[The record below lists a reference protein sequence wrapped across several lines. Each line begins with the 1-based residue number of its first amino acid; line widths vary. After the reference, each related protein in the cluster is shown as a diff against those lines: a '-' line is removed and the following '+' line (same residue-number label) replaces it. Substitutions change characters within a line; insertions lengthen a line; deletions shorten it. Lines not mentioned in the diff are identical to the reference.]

1 MPETWKDVPRYEG
14 RYQASTLGRIKSLK
28 RSIPSKNRYTD
39 QPFMRTI
46 PERILKPGRY
56 CKSGHLSVVLGK
68 GENGK
73 PVHQIIMETFVGNA
87 PIGMEVLHKNGDPT
101 DNRLSN
107 LRYGTRTENI
117 LDVYHQ
123 GKRWRKLHTDDVEEI
138 CFGLHCGISGVDLAE
153 IYGVSQSTISAI
165 KHGRTFEWLP

>member
-1 MPETWKDVPRYEG
+1 M
-14 RYQASTLGRIKSLK
+14 
-28 RSIPSKNRYTD
+28 
-39 QPFMRTI
+39 
-46 PERILKPGRY
+46 
-56 CKSGHLSVVLGK
+56 VLGK

-138 CFGLHCGISGVDLAE
+138 RFGLHCGISGVDLAE
-153 IYGVSQSTISAI
+153 MYGVSQSTISAI